1 MKDEKTKVLSNVPV
15 ARGVWK
21 LDLETDM
28 ECGPGQFVE
37 VKCGQYFLR
46 RPISVCEAKDGV
58 LTLIYKVVG
67 KGTDWLSRVQPGE
80 TVDVFG
86 PLGTGFPT
94 SRAEV
99 PAELSARPVGKQDRG
114 LQSGG
119 KVNEDA
125 SCPGERKGPG
135 HGSVLLIGGGVG
147 VPPLVM
153 TARKLQE
160 QGIKV
165 QAVLGF
171 GSRADVFALDLFAS
185 LGIEPVIATM
195 DGTIG
200 TKGTVLD
207 AIDAAGLEADLVMS
221 CGPLPM
227 LKAVSDRY
235 ETGYVSLESRMACGL
250 GACMGCVV
258 KTPDGSQL
266 RVCKDGPVFR
276 IGEVVL

>member
-1 MKDEKTKVLSNVPV
+1 MKDEKARVLSNTQI
-15 ARGVWK
+15 ARDVWK
-21 LDLETDM
+21 MDLETEM

-37 VKCGQYFLR
+37 VKCGEYFLR

-67 KGTDWLSRVQPGE
+67 KGTDWLSGVKTGE
-80 TVDVFG
+80 TVKVFG
-86 PLGTGFPT
+86 PLGTEFPT
-94 SRAEV
+94 SRTEV
-99 PAELSARPVGKQDRG
+99 PGELSARPVGNQECG

-119 KVNEDA
+119 KENEDA
-125 SCPGERKGPG
+125 SCPGERKEPG
-135 HGSVLLIGGGVG
+135 QRSVLLIGGGVG

-160 QGIKV
+160 QGVKV

-171 GSRADVFALDLFAS
+171 GSKADVFGLDLFAA

-200 TKGTVLD
+200 IRGTVLD
-207 AIDAAGLEADLVMS
+207 AIDAAGLEAEMVMS
-221 CGPLPM
+221 CGPVPM
-227 LKAVSDRY
+227 LKAVSSRY
-235 ETGYVSLESRMACGL
+235 ENGYVSLESRMACGL

-266 RVCKDGPVFR
+266 RVCKDGPVFP
-276 IGEVVL
+276 IGKVVL

>member
-1 MKDEKTKVLSNVPV
+1 MKDEKARVLSNVPI
-15 ARGVWK
+15 ARDVWK

-28 ECGPGQFVE
+28 ACEPGQFVE
-37 VKCGQYFLR
+37 VKCGGLFLR
-46 RPISVCEAKDGV
+46 RPISVCEARNGV

-67 KGTDWLSRVQPGE
+67 RGTDWMSGLEQGQK
-80 TVDVFG
+80 VDVFG
-86 PLGTGFPT
+86 PLGTGFPP
-94 SRAEV
+94 SRADSSRGI
-99 PAELSARPVGKQDRG
+99 SAQPVG
-114 LQSGG
+114 
-119 KVNEDA
+119 NEEQQ
-125 SCPGERKGPG
+125 PE
-135 HGSVLLIGGGVG
+135 SVLLIGGGVG

-160 QGIKV
+160 QGIRV

-171 GSRADVFALDLFAS
+171 NSAVDVFGLDLFAG

-195 DGTIG
+195 DGTVG

-207 AIDAAGLEADLVMS
+207 AIDAAGLDADVVMS

-227 LKAVSDRY
+227 LRAVCARY
-235 ETGYVSLESRMACGL
+235 ENGYVSLESRMACGL

>member
-1 MKDEKTKVLSNVPV
+1 MKDEKARVLSNVPI
-15 ARGVWK
+15 ARDVWK

-28 ECGPGQFVE
+28 ACEPGQFVE
-37 VKCGQYFLR
+37 VKCGGLFLR
-46 RPISVCEAKDGV
+46 RPISVCEARNGV

-67 KGTDWLSRVQPGE
+67 RGTDWMSGLEQGQK
-80 TVDVFG
+80 VDVFG

-94 SRAEV
+94 GQAGGFFET
-99 PAELSARPVGKQDRG
+99 ACCPVG
-114 LQSGG
+114 
-119 KVNEDA
+119 NEEQQ
-125 SCPGERKGPG
+125 PE
-135 HGSVLLIGGGVG
+135 SVLLIGGGVG

-160 QGIKV
+160 QGIRV

-171 GSRADVFALDLFAS
+171 NSAVDVFGLDLFAG

-195 DGTIG
+195 DGTVG

-207 AIDAAGLEADLVMS
+207 AIDAAGLDADVVMS

-227 LKAVSDRY
+227 LRAVCARY
-235 ETGYVSLESRMACGL
+235 ENGYVSLESRMACGL